1 MPNGRTAYIAGT
13 RDQDVIPIRT
23 ATNTPGQRI
32 DLAGQPGAIA
42 ITPNGKTVYVAVN
55 AFVSFF
61 VTPIRTATNKAGRN
75 IKIGAGP
82 WYIAITPDGETAYVA
97 HSRSGTVTPH
107 GTATGTGPRPVRVPD
122 GPPRLAASPDWA

>member
-82 WYIAITPDGETAYVA
+82 WHIALPPAPQTPYVP
-97 HSRSGTVTPH
+97 HSPP
-107 GTATGTGPRPVRVPD
+107 AT
-122 GPPRLAASPDWA
+122 